1 MSLADHE
8 FSDLLLFPGG
18 WKLKGC
24 PATGQQLV
32 PVPEDCREEVSAI
45 VRELLLRFVK
55 IPNPQLTDE
64 PGELDG
70 AACSRSIRYRHKGIQ
85 YRAAAVQDVT
95 GDYTFFLRRLPDAVP
110 GLETLGLPPHLT
122 DWLLKPETLQGL
134 VLVTGAQASGKST
147 TAASLA
153 AARLTKWGGHGLT
166 LENPAELP
174 LGRAWGEHGYC
185 IQTEIGSEQ
194 ELARQIECAHR
205 FSSPNVILI
214 GEIRTKRAAMEALR
228 IAQGSSRQ
236 VVIATAFGLNLLTA
250 MGTLLKGACELDGE
264 SAAHNLANCLL
275 CVIQQEL
282 CLTDGGYVLRVPDFL
297 LCPFTEEGDV
307 IRRKIREGKLNA
319 LADDIRQQKNRV
331 AYPEWLTRA
340 GD

>member
-1 MSLADHE
+1 MPLADYE

-45 VRELLLRFVK
+45 VRELLLHFVK
-55 IPNPQLTDE
+55 KPSLQLTE
-64 PGELDG
+64 PSELDG
-70 AACSRSIRYRHKGIQ
+70 AACSRSIRYSHMRIQ
-85 YRAAAVQDVT
+85 YRAAAVQDVN
-95 GDYTFFLRRLPDAVP
+95 GDYTFFLRRLPESVP
-110 GLETLGLPPHLT
+110 DLETVGLPQHLT
-122 DWLLKPETLQGL
+122 DWLLKPPTLQGL

-147 TAASLA
+147 TAAALA
-153 AARLTKWGGHGLT
+153 AARLARWGGHGLT

-185 IQTEIGSEQ
+185 IQTEIGSEL
-194 ELARQIECAHR
+194 ELAQQIERAHR

-228 IAQGSSRQ
+228 IAQGSNRQ

-250 MGTLLKGACELDGE
+250 LSSLLKGARELDGE
-264 SAAHNLANCLL
+264 SASHNLANCLL
-275 CVIQQEL
+275 CVIHQEL
-282 CLTDGGYVLRVPDFL
+282 SLMDGKYTLRVPDFL
-297 LCPFTEEGDV
+297 LCPFSEDGDV
-307 IRRKIREGKLNA
+307 VRRKIREGKLQS
-319 LADDIRQQKNRV
+319 LMDDIRQQKNRV
-331 AYPEWLTRA
+331 AYPEWLSRRMS
-340 GD
+340 

>member
-1 MSLADHE
+1 MSLADLE

-32 PVPEDCREEVSAI
+32 SVPEDCREEVSAI

-55 IPNPQLTDE
+55 KPNPQLTE
-64 PGELDG
+64 PSEPDG
-70 AACSRSIRYRHKGIQ
+70 AARSRSMRYSYRGIQ

-110 GLETLGLPPHLT
+110 CLETLGLPPHLT

-134 VLVTGAQASGKST
+134 VLITGAQAAGKST
-147 TAASLA
+147 TAASLV
-153 AARLTKWGGHGLT
+153 AARLTTWGGHGLT

-250 MGTLLKGACELDGE
+250 LGTLLKGACELDGD
-264 SAAHNLANCLL
+264 SAAQNLANCLL

-282 CLTDGGYVLRVPDFL
+282 CLTDGRYVLRVPDFL

-331 AYPEWLTRA
+331 AYPEWLTRT